1 MQAPTVQ
8 QIVDHCRLKLKP
20 ELALLHWERDWRSY
34 CVSPLYTEVITD
46 EGELVSL
53 KEKQGRGAALY
64 ARVSSAAQVGTEER
78 DDGYSI
84 EHQIRS
90 GVLAAIKQGC
100 QFRVYNDAG
109 FSGFLP
115 TNDPAIV
122 AEMRKLQADLYKSV
136 YEEVVL
142 KDAHTWNTPEQ
153 IADMRR
159 FLEHRYAAI
168 IHGDKD
174 AVQDAPGEAKQTDWN
189 SSAVERVLYL
199 RYQNHQSRKGYRPAL
214 HALMED
220 LGGIHSIFVTDPDR
234 LSRNQV
240 LFFALG
246 KEFRKNEVEVYA
258 SSGQADWLTG
268 SDLKAQLLNVII
280 TWEAQ
285 RQLTRV
291 KLGAMRGL
299 VTMLRQGKPHS
310 KLPFWL
316 ERDRAGYAQF
326 AEDRLPVISR
336 LIELAQEDEHI
347 GIARLAQALVD
358 LGVPSPQGKLWH
370 GDTVGYALRN
380 PLLYGCQVILGRE
393 WPMRDR
399 NGNSLALI
407 SKEEWLRMHN
417 RRQARY
423 QNARGRPTP
432 NRALMSGLLYC
443 QCGYVMMY
451 RQAHAKGPD
460 RYHCHAPS
468 TEKRKRTAEGLHHST
483 LRPNEVNAFF
493 SELISE
499 KAELLLQTRRD
510 TSTVDL
516 NVQEAKI
523 REEYEE
529 MERRVRQR
537 EALALKE
544 RGFDETSPRFQY
556 ALEANVS
563 LVIEEQR
570 AGFEQALARIERQRA
585 TRAALGR
592 QEGDE
597 ERIRRFAELPRA
609 EQNRI
614 LKTLIKRVNVKGP
627 PEEEYLEI
635 LTHDEDSEP
644 LPYVYLDTRVYRNG
658 SLHRRVP
665 TLAEWIASWSA
676 IQPEEAVSP

>member
-46 EGELVSL
+46 DGELVSL
-53 KEKQGRGAALY
+53 KDQQGRVACLY
-64 ARVSSAAQVGTEER
+64 ARVSTAGQVGTEER

-90 GVLAAIKQGC
+90 GVLAAIKQRHS
-100 QFRVYNDAG
+100 FRVYSDAG

-115 TNDPAIV
+115 TNDPSII

-136 YEEVVL
+136 YEEVLL
-142 KDAHTWNTPEQ
+142 KDAHTWNSPEQ

-168 IHGDKD
+168 IQGEKS
-174 AVQDAPGEAKQTDWN
+174 AVQDAPGEERQTDRN
-189 SSAVERVLYL
+189 SSSVERALLL
-199 RYQNHQSRKGYRPAL
+199 RYQNHQSRKGFRPAL

-220 LGGIHSIFVTDPDR
+220 LAGVHSIFVTDPDR

-268 SDLKAQLLNVII
+268 TDLKAQLLNVII

-285 RQLTRV
+285 RQLTKV

-316 ERDRAGYAQF
+316 ERDRSGYAQL
-326 AEDRLPVISR
+326 ALDKLPVIR
-336 LIELAQEDEHI
+336 KLVELAQDDEHI

-370 GDTVGYALRN
+370 GDTVGYSLRN
-380 PLLYGCQVILGRE
+380 PLLYGSQIILGRE

-399 NGNSLALI
+399 DGNSLALI
-407 SKEEWLRMHN
+407 SKDEWLRMHR

-451 RQAHAKGPD
+451 RKAHAKGPD

-468 TEKRKRTAEGLHHST
+468 TEKRRETAAGVRHST
-483 LRPNEVNAFF
+483 LRPSEVDAFF
-493 SELISE
+493 TELVAE
-499 KAELLLQTRRD
+499 KADLLLLTRRD
-510 TSTVDL
+510 TSAVDL
-516 NVQEAKI
+516 TEQEA
-523 REEYEE
+523 RVRDEFED

-537 EALALKE
+537 EAEVLKE
-544 RGFDETSPRFQY
+544 RGFDETSPRFQH

-570 AGFEQALARIERQRA
+570 ATFEQTLARIERQRA
-585 TRAALGR
+585 ARAAIGQ

-597 ERIRRFAELPRA
+597 ERIRHFSDLPRA

-614 LKTLIKRVNVKGP
+614 LKTLIKRVMVKGP
-627 PEEEYLEI
+627 SEREYLEI
-635 LTHDEDSEP
+635 ITHEEESEP
-644 LPYVYLDTRVYRNG
+644 LPYVYLTTRVYKNG
-658 SLHRRVP
+658 SLHRSMP
-665 TLAEWIASWSA
+665 NLGEWIESWSS
-676 IQPEEAVSP
+676 IQPEEPIAL